1 MKQSYS
7 LLVEQSL
14 RLLRPAGARND
25 AFIIHSMKIVITGGG
40 TGGHVVPNLAVIE
53 ELKKRFPDADLLYI
67 GSGAE
72 IEEKL
77 IKIPYK
83 KVPCGKLRRYFS
95 FSNFIDLIKVP
106 FGILKSLFILISF
119 RPKVIFGKGGYV
131 SVPVVIAGFILR
143 VPTIIHES
151 DIHPGLANRILAR
164 FAKQVAVAFPNT
176 KENFKKSF
184 RHKVITV
191 GNPVRKEIFKGDH
204 KNGQKFFNLNQEQAV
219 IFITGGSQGAK
230 NLNLKIAEIIENL
243 VVDFQ
248 VIHQYGNSPIAFKHP
263 NYHPYDFL
271 GKEMADAYAVS
282 DLVVSRAG
290 ANSVFEIA
298 ALGKPCI
305 FIPLSKKASR
315 GDQILNANFIKE
327 KSNTPV
333 LEEDDLSP
341 VLLERTIRGLLEDED
356 ELNKI
361 SIKMKKIFPTD
372 AAKKI
377 VDLIAKCLN

>member
-1 MKQSYS
+1 
-7 LLVEQSL
+7 
-14 RLLRPAGARND
+14 
-25 AFIIHSMKIVITGGG
+25 MKIVITGGG
-40 TGGHVVPNLAVIE
+40 TGGHVVPNLAVIDE
-53 ELKKRFPDADLLYI
+53 IKKRYPDADLLYI

-72 IEEKL
+72 IEKKL
-77 IKIPYK
+77 IKDKIPYK
-83 KVPCGKLRRYFS
+83 QVPCGKLRRYFS
-95 FSNFIDLIKVP
+95 FSNIIDLIKIP
-106 FGILKSLFILISF
+106 FGILKSLFILIRF

-143 VPTIIHES
+143 IPTVIHES

-164 FAKQVAVAFPNT
+164 FVKQVAVAFPNT

-184 RHKVITV
+184 RHKVITI
-191 GNPVRKEIFKGDH
+191 GNPIRKEILRGDL

-230 NLNLKIAEIIENL
+230 SLNFKIAEIIESL

-263 NYHPYDFL
+263 NYHPYNFL
-271 GKEMADAYAVS
+271 GKEMADAYTVS
-282 DLVVSRAG
+282 DLVISRAG
-290 ANSVFEIA
+290 ANTVFEIA

-305 FIPLSKKASR
+305 FIPLSKKVSR

-333 LEEDDLSP
+333 LEEENLSP

-356 ELNKI
+356 ELKEI
-361 SIKMKKIFPTD
+361 SMKMKNIFPTD

-377 VDLIAKCLN
+377 VDLIEKCLT